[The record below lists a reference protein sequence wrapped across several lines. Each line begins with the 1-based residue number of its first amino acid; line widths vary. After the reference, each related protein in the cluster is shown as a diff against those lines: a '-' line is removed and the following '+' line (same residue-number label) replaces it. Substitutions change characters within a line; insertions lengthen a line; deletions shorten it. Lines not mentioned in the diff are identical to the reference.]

1 MNFLKKLLPSAN
13 DRAIKRLMP
22 LVERVNA
29 LEPSVQKLSDSELRA
44 KTDEFRA
51 RLKEGESLDE
61 LQFEAFAVAR
71 EAAWRVLGMR
81 PYDVQVLGGF
91 ALHQGNIAEMKTGE
105 GKTLVATMPT
115 YLNALTGAGVHV
127 VTVNDYL
134 ARRDAEWMGQLYRWL
149 GLTTGVIVNGIDD
162 QERKDAYNADITY
175 GQNNEFGF
183 DYLRDNMKYRIEDY
197 VQRELNFAIIDEV
210 DSILIDEART
220 PLIISGAAEDAG
232 ELYNVIDQ
240 LIPKLKRDID
250 YNVDEKH
257 HAATL
262 TDAGIDKL
270 EGMLKVDNLYSAA
283 NIILL
288 HHVHNAL
295 RAHTLYKRDVN
306 YLVHDGQV
314 MIIDEHTGR
323 LMEGRRW
330 SDGLHQAVE
339 AKEGVEIKPENHT
352 LATVSFQNYFRL
364 YNKLSGM
371 TGTAKTEEE
380 EFQKIYTL
388 DVIQIPTNKPIQRYD
403 QPDLIYRT
411 EQGKFLAC
419 VEQIKYCYQKGQPV
433 LVGTTSVE
441 KSEIIHRLLT
451 REGIKHEVLN
461 AKHHAREASIVAQAG
476 RHKRVTVATNM
487 AGRGTDIILGGNAE
501 YWGQALLESQ
511 GVAVRYTDHWEHVED
526 FVKQICL
533 GKEDEARALREQH
546 DVLAN
551 VSDETISD
559 IAKTRDEFKR
569 EQGLVLE
576 AGGLFVLGTERHE
589 SRRIDN
595 QLRGRSGRQG
605 DPGES
610 RFFLSLEDDLMR
622 IFAKDTFVNMMDRLG
637 MDDSQP
643 IESGMVSRSVETAQ
657 RRIEGQHFDN
667 RKHLLE
673 YDDVMNQQ
681 RQSLYRFRRSVLGAE
696 GEEMKE
702 LCLDALED
710 LVRNQIDA
718 SCPETQSADMWDLQR
733 IVQAVYETYDLEID
747 ISDLNRN
754 RDHYMRR
761 VYHKAQEQ
769 LLSKHAELEQ
779 IEEGAFAQI
788 ARELFLKIIDQRWKE
803 HLQTMD
809 QLRSGI
815 GLRGYGQRDPKKEY
829 QREGFNLF
837 VLLMIGIKHHTIMNL
852 CHVQVRS
859 AEELAEERRAY
870 EEMIEAYQRQQEAL
884 DAQGEAQRR
893 MEEEQARQRRLA
905 EERRQRKGPA
915 KAASPARAPA
925 SRGPSPDMILAPLP
939 QMPTIDPEDELM
951 LDAEHDAADDAAPV
965 KAEPVRKERSLGRN
979 APCWCG
985 SGKKYK
991 KCHFKQDQG

>member
-1 MNFLKKLLPSAN
+1 MKFLNKLLPSAN
-13 DRAIKRLMP
+13 DRAVKRIMP
-22 LVERVNA
+22 LVKRVNA
-29 LEPSVQKLSDSELRA
+29 LEPSVKALSDEELRA

-51 RLKEGESLDE
+51 RLKDGETLEDIK
-61 LQFEAFAVAR
+61 FEAFAVAR

-91 ALHQGNIAEMKTGE
+91 ALHKGNIAEMKTGE

-115 YLNALTGAGVHV
+115 YLNALTGQGVHV

-162 QERKDAYNADITY
+162 QERKAAYQADITY

-183 DYLRDNMKYRIEDY
+183 DYLRDNMKYRLEDY

-232 ELYNVIDQ
+232 ELYTLIDQ
-240 LIPKLKRDID
+240 LIPKLKRDVD

-262 TDAGIDKL
+262 TDAGIDKI
-270 EGMLKVDNLYSAA
+270 ERMLQVDNLYAA
-283 NIILL
+283 GNIVLL

-388 DVIQIPTNKPIQRYD
+388 DVIQIPTNKPIQRHDY
-403 QPDLIYRT
+403 PDLIYRT

-419 VEQIKYCYQKGQPV
+419 VEQIKYCYSKGQPV

-441 KSEIIHRLLT
+441 KSEIIHRLLK
-451 REGIKHEVLN
+451 REGIEHEVLN

-501 YWGQALLESQ
+501 YWGQALLEEQ
-511 GVAVRYTDHWEHVED
+511 GVAVRYTDAWEYVED

-533 GKEDEARALREQH
+533 GKEDEARALRKRI
-546 DVLAN
+546 DVLAD
-551 VSDETISD
+551 VSDETIKM

-569 EQGLVLE
+569 EQTLVLE

-610 RFFLSLEDDLMR
+610 RFFLSLDDDLMR
-622 IFAKDTFVNMMDRLG
+622 IFAKDTFVNMMDRMG
-637 MDDSQP
+637 MDDSAP
-643 IESGMVSRSVETAQ
+643 IESKMVSRSVETAQ

-681 RQSLYRFRRSVLGAE
+681 RQSLYRFRRNILAAE
-696 GEEMKE
+696 EEQMKE

-710 LVRNQIDA
+710 LVRNQVEVA
-718 SCPETQSADMWDLQR
+718 CPPTQSADMWDITRLER
-733 IVQAVYETYDLEID
+733 VAYEAYDLELD
-747 ISDLNRN
+747 LSDLGRN

-761 VYHKAQEQ
+761 IYHKAQER
-769 LLSKHAELEQ
+769 LLGKYEELNGV
-779 IEEGAFAQI
+779 EEGAFMSI
-788 ARELFLKIIDQRWKE
+788 ARELFLKVIDEGWKD

-829 QREGFNLF
+829 QREGFSLF
-837 VLLMIGIKHHTIMNL
+837 KLLMINIKLHTIQNL
-852 CHVQVRS
+852 CHVHIRTS
-859 AEELAEERRAY
+859 EELAEEHREYQRMVEEY
-870 EEMIEAYQRQQEAL
+870 ERQQEVNHAEI
-884 DAQGEAQRR
+884 EARR
-893 MEEEQARQRRLA
+893 RLEQEQARQRRLV
-905 EERRQRKGPA
+905 EERRARRGGAAPQRAQGPT
-915 KAASPARAPA
+915 
-925 SRGPSPDMILAPLP
+925 PDQVLAPLP
-939 QMPTIDPEDELM
+939 TTEAELQSAIAAVPVEVVVEDTPS
-951 LDAEHDAADDAAPV
+951 AQRAPAQETQNN
-965 KAEPVRKERSLGRN
+965 KSNKNNKSSKSSKSKKKRKN
-979 APCWCG
+979 
-985 SGKKYK
+985 KKK
-991 KCHFKQDQG
+991 

>member
-1 MNFLKKLLPSAN
+1 MKFLKKLLPSAN
-13 DRAIKRLMP
+13 DRAIKRLRP
-22 LVERVNA
+22 LVEQVNA
-29 LEPSVQKLSDSELRA
+29 LEPSIKKLSDSELKG
-44 KTDEFRA
+44 KTLEFRE
-51 RLKEGESLDE
+51 RLESGETLDDI
-61 LQFEAFAVAR
+61 QIEAFAVAR

-115 YLNALTGAGVHV
+115 YLNALTRRGVHV

-149 GLTTGVIVNGIDD
+149 GLSTGVIVNGIDD

-232 ELYNVIDQ
+232 ELYHVIDQ

-270 EGMLKVDNLYSAA
+270 ERLLNVDNLYAA
-283 NIILL
+283 SNIILL

-306 YLVHDGQV
+306 YLVHEGQV

-339 AKEGVEIKPENHT
+339 AKEGVEVKPENHT

-364 YNKLSGM
+364 YDKLSGM

-388 DVIQIPTNKPIQRYD
+388 EVIQIPTNKPIARHDY
-403 QPDLIYRT
+403 PDLIYRT

-419 VEQIKYCYQKGQPV
+419 VEQIKYCHQQGQPV

-451 REGIKHEVLN
+451 REGIEHEVLN

-476 RHKRVTVATNM
+476 RYKRVTVATNM

-501 YWGQALLESQ
+501 YWGQALLEAQ
-511 GVAVRYTDHWEHVED
+511 GVAVRYTDNWEHVED

-533 GKEDEARALREQH
+533 GKEDEARTLRRQH
-546 DVLAN
+546 EVLADI
-551 VSDETISD
+551 SDETIRE

-569 EQGLVLE
+569 EQSLVLE

-622 IFAKDTFVNMMDRLG
+622 IFAKDTFENMMDRLG

-681 RQSLYRFRRSVLGAE
+681 RQALYRFRRSVLGAE
-696 GEEMKE
+696 DAEMKE

-710 LVRNQIDA
+710 LVRTQVSTA
-718 SCPETQSADMWDLQR
+718 CPETQSADMWDINRLTK
-733 IVQAVYETYDLEID
+733 VAYDSYDLELD
-747 ISDLNRN
+747 LSDLNRN

-761 VYHKAQEQ
+761 LYHSAQER
-769 LLSKHAELEQ
+769 LVGKLDELNQ
-779 IEEGAFAQI
+779 IEEGAFTQI

-837 VLLMIGIKHHTIMNL
+837 VLLMVGIKHHTIQNL
-852 CHVQVRS
+852 CHIQIRS

-870 EEMIEAYQRQQEAL
+870 EQKMLEEYQRQQEAL
-884 DAQGEAQRR
+884 EAENNAQSR
-893 MEEEQARQRRLA
+893 MEEEQQRQRRLA
-905 EERRQRKGPA
+905 EERRKRKGS
-915 KAASPARAPA
+915 SPQPAPA
-925 SRGPSPDMILAPLP
+925 STPRGPTPDMILAPL
-939 QMPTIDPEDELM
+939 MPTIDPEDELT
-951 LDAEHDAADDAAPV
+951 LDQEEEPQV
-965 KAEPVRKERSLGRN
+965 KESPVRVERKLGRN

-991 KCHFKQDQG
+991 KCHFSADQG